1 MNNVYI
7 KSDTEGKTP
16 LIDFKTTGELRLE
29 GSSFPENP
37 VDFYEPLVN
46 WLNELKKEIPPAIT
60 MTVKLEYFN
69 TASSKL
75 ILYMFKSLES
85 IHLSKASSVKII
97 WLYNKIDQDMQESGK
112 DYKSIVS
119 VPFELVEYA

>member
-1 MNNVYI
+1 MNNIFI

-16 LIDFKTTGELRLE
+16 LIDFKTSGELKLE

-46 WLNELKKEIPPAIT
+46 WINDLKKELPGTIT
-60 MTVKLEYFN
+60 MTIKLEYFN

-85 IHLSKASSVKII
+85 IHLSKASAVKIL
-97 WLYNKIDQDMQESGK
+97 WLYNKIDTDMLESGK
-112 DYKSIVS
+112 DYKSIIS
-119 VPFELVEYA
+119 VPFDLVEYA